1 MKILHVNTYSSG
13 GAFNGAYRLHLALQ
27 KHGIESKMIV
37 KDLPDNH
44 NYIEVYK
51 FNTPFRKKN
60 NFNRIMTRLGF
71 PVTSEQRIWKYTHNR
86 KGKFERISFPFSDY
100 DITIS
105 KEYDEA
111 DIINLH
117 WVGDFLDYKSFFKKN
132 KKAVVWTLRDSY
144 PFQGIFH
151 LQNDLERNDDYWK
164 RLNNEM
170 IRYKK
175 KCLVQMKSSIVI
187 VGISNFI
194 KERSKS
200 SILFKSFE
208 HHVIYNCIGPDEF
221 KKIDK
226 DVARKLLNID
236 EKLMVFCFVADS
248 INRFN
253 KGFAEL
259 KVAIEM
265 LLSKNVLF
273 LSVGEGC
280 AANFKISV
288 KHRHFGKLTNNDLNL
303 VYAASN
309 AFIFPTK
316 EEALGNVMLEA
327 MASGTPVIGTPI
339 GGLPEVIKSGF
350 NGLLSKDTSSESLK
364 DAMELFL
371 ATNQN
376 YHADKITDFI
386 KENFNENKISSQYKR
401 LYKNMMSLNNE
412 KN

>member
-1 MKILHVNTYSSG
+1 ML
-13 GAFNGAYRLHLALQ
+13 
-27 KHGIESKMIV
+27 V

-44 NYIEVYK
+44 NYTNVFK

-60 NFNRIMTRLGF
+60 IFNRIMTRLGF
-71 PVTSEQRIWKYTHNR
+71 PITSDQRIWKYTHNR
-86 KGKFERISFPFSDY
+86 NGKFERISFPFSDY

-117 WVGDFLDYKSFFKKN
+117 WVGNFIDYKSFFKKN
-132 KKAVVWTLRDSY
+132 KKIVVWTLRDSY

-151 LQNDLERNDDYWK
+151 LQNDLERNGEYWK

-170 IRYKK
+170 IRYKT
-175 KCLVQMKSSIVI
+175 KCLAQIKSPIEI

-194 KERSKS
+194 KEKSKTS
-200 SILFKSFE
+200 ELLRRFE
-208 HHVIYNCIGPDEF
+208 HHVIYNCIDHNEF
-221 KKIDK
+221 KRIDK
-226 DVARKLLNID
+226 SIARELLNID
-236 EKLMVFCFVADS
+236 KKLIVFCFVADS

-253 KGFAEL
+253 KGFSEL

-265 LLSKNVLF
+265 LLCRNILF
-273 LSVGEGC
+273 LSVGEGT

-288 KHRHFGKLTNNDLNL
+288 KHRHLGKLNSNDLNL

-327 MASGTPVIGTPI
+327 MACGTPVIGTPI
-339 GGLPEVIKSGF
+339 GGIPEVIRTGF
-350 NGLLSKDTSSESLK
+350 NGLLSKNTSSEGLK
-364 DAMELFL
+364 NAMENFI
-371 ATNQN
+371 TTRES
-376 YHADKITDFI
+376 YHADEITNFI
-386 KENFNENKISSQYKR
+386 SKNFNENKISSEYVQ
-401 LYKNMMSLNNE
+401 LYENLIKSNNQE
-412 KN
+412 KSNFH